1 MGSTSRWLDVEVGT
15 NEIHLDSLPSN
26 VVVADIHNDNEFK
39 LVVGDFGKPN
49 EGPKIKIF
57 KGAMQMADMLLPDLP
72 LGVVCF
78 YASETSPKSAPLIAV
93 AFSSCVYVYRNLKLF
108 YKYYLPSIELNKSEL
123 DVWKQLKDPV
133 NNNEE
138 SIILLTK
145 KLSSI
150 PTDVLSRQSL
160 SFLALP
166 MDQKLE
172 YLDTIDEDPKKLQP
186 EISCVTTMKLS
197 SNDKHAVSC
206 LVIGSESGHVDKAVI
221 LLKHGSTEGRHLFS
235 TEEHI
240 VAIEVMTFDN
250 SIMVICCDKTLSSY
264 TKKGKKQWWLS
275 LEHRPVAMCLVPVLH
290 LGVTLTAVA
299 LSSGHVYLYDGKI
312 KRDTVFV
319 RAEFNGQAAGVDLG
333 NPSVGQK
340 PWMIPKKSKLFLE
353 QSMREREN
361 ATAMYETFQHDLNK
375 LRLKVA
381 STLIEAHTRSDNTL
395 AVGDLESIK
404 LAAETKSVVGLSV
417 LFHLTTSYK
426 VDTPYIKV
434 PLLSPGC
441 KLRFRTKIEEIF
453 SENMN
458 PDILFRSVTGQG
470 GEGSMIKILLLKAGK
485 CRPVLAAN
493 VQMPPTDPLLVPYDK
508 MQPSGFKGD
517 DVADF

>member
-1 MGSTSRWLDVEVGT
+1 MCITWIL
-15 NEIHLDSLPSN
+15 IHL
-26 VVVADIHNDNEFK
+26 
-39 LVVGDFGKPN
+39 
-49 EGPKIKIF
+49 
-57 KGAMQMADMLLPDLP
+57 
-72 LGVVCF
+72 
-78 YASETSPKSAPLIAV
+78 
-93 AFSSCVYVYRNLKLF
+93 LK
-108 YKYYLPSIELNKSEL
+108 
-123 DVWKQLKDPV
+123 WQW
-133 NNNEE
+133 
-138 SIILLTK
+138 
-145 KLSSI
+145 
-150 PTDVLSRQSL
+150 
-160 SFLALP
+160 
-166 MDQKLE
+166 
-172 YLDTIDEDPKKLQP
+172 
-186 EISCVTTMKLS
+186 
-197 SNDKHAVSC
+197 
-206 LVIGSESGHVDKAVI
+206 DKAVI

-240 VAIEVMTFDN
+240 VAIEVMMFDN

-319 RAEFNGQAAGVDLG
+319 RDVASVIKFGRLGQEEHAFIIITASGNLMLKLLKRTAEFNGQAAGVDLG

-404 LAAETKSVVGLSV
+404 LAAEVDGLGPMFLMTLIVENRSQTKSVVGLSV

-493 VQMPPTDPLLVPYDK
+493 VQMPPTDPLLVPCDK

>member
-172 YLDTIDEDPKKLQP
+172 YLDTIDEDPKKFQP

-206 LVIGSESGHVDKAVI
+206 LVIGSESGHVYYLDP
-221 LLKHGSTEGRHLFS
+221 H
-235 TEEHI
+235 
-240 VAIEVMTFDN
+240 TFTQ
-250 SIMVICCDKTLSSY
+250 MAMARLSSVK
-264 TKKGKKQWWLS
+264 T
-275 LEHRPVAMCLVPVLH
+275 
-290 LGVTLTAVA
+290 
-299 LSSGHVYLYDGKI
+299 
-312 KRDTVFV
+312 
-319 RAEFNGQAAGVDLG
+319 
-333 NPSVGQK
+333 
-340 PWMIPKKSKLFLE
+340 
-353 QSMREREN
+353 
-361 ATAMYETFQHDLNK
+361 
-375 LRLKVA
+375 
-381 STLIEAHTRSDNTL
+381 
-395 AVGDLESIK
+395 
-404 LAAETKSVVGLSV
+404 
-417 LFHLTTSYK
+417 
-426 VDTPYIKV
+426 
-434 PLLSPGC
+434 
-441 KLRFRTKIEEIF
+441 
-453 SENMN
+453 
-458 PDILFRSVTGQG
+458 
-470 GEGSMIKILLLKAGK
+470 
-485 CRPVLAAN
+485 
-493 VQMPPTDPLLVPYDK
+493 VPYQMIATGLYNVD
-508 MQPSGFKGD
+508 FRLT
-517 DVADF
+517 VATRYL